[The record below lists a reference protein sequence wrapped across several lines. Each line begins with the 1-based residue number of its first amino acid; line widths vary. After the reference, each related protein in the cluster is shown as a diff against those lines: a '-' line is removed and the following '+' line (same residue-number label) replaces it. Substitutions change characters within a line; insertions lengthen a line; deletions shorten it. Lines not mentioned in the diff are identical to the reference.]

1 MASQPHQN
9 GGDAKSGQ
17 SDKSGLSSPQID
29 ILRQAF
35 QGTKAKIVLPRD
47 EGYGAAIRCW
57 SKAAEKPAG
66 VAIIPT
72 NAEEVSIAVNFAVK
86 TGLELAVKGGGH
98 SSSGASC
105 TDGGVL
111 IDLSAMR
118 AVRVDPA
125 EQLIYVEGG
134 ALWSDVDQEAWR
146 YGLATVGGTVS
157 HTGVGGLTLGGGYGV
172 LSGKHG
178 LTIDNWVGAT
188 TVLANGEIVKSGIH
202 DEDPDLFWALRGA
215 GQNFG
220 VITEFVLKL
229 HPQSDLYMG
238 TMIFPA
244 IPEVIDRVVTATN
257 NLYEFKEKTPTGM
270 QTKSNGRTN
279 TVIGFARPPEAGGAI
294 LMLVVMQV
302 LVNNQAE
309 AEEIISEYL
318 EIGPIMNTMKMGP
331 YPDVNNLIPA
341 PHGFRCNIKSSV
353 FMPPLRNAFAL
364 DALSRYEQFMDSC
377 PDAGKTI
384 LAWEWTDPSK
394 IIASDAGCFANRGK
408 HLNTLIM
415 PVWTKPENDKFCR
428 DWARELSEHFRAEL
442 EHQNLET
449 SDGIEGGV
457 SLRGSKGA
465 VLMYGNYDQT
475 DERSR
480 DVFGINY
487 ERLQKIKG
495 RYDPKNKFN
504 KLFAIKP
511 VGE

>member
-1 MASQPHQN
+1 MASLSHQN
-9 GGDAKSGQ
+9 GIDAKSTHPE
-17 SDKSGLSSPQID
+17 KPALSSPQVD
-29 ILRQAF
+29 TLRQAL
-35 QGTKAKIVLPRD
+35 QETKAKIILPH
-47 EGYGAAIRCW
+47 EAGYDAAIRCW
-57 SKAAEKPAG
+57 SKAAEKPAS
-66 VAIIPT
+66 VAVIPT
-72 NAEEVSIAVNFAVK
+72 SAEEVSIVVRFAVK

-118 AVRVDPA
+118 AVKVDPA
-125 EQLIYVEGG
+125 EQLIYVQGG
-134 ALWSDVDQEAWR
+134 ALWSDVDQEAWK

-188 TVLANGEIVKSGIH
+188 IVLANGDIVKCGIH

-257 NLYEFKEKTPTGM
+257 NLYESKGKTSTGI
-270 QTKSNGRTN
+270 QTNSQGRTN
-279 TVIGFARPPEAGGAI
+279 TVIGFARPPEAGGAV

-302 LVNNQAE
+302 LVNDQAE

-318 EIGPIMNTMKMGP
+318 NIGPIMNTMKMGP
-331 YPDVNNLIPA
+331 YPDANNLIPA

-353 FMPPLRNAFAL
+353 FMPPLRTAFAL
-364 DALSRYEQFMDSC
+364 DALSRYEEFMDSC
-377 PDAGKTI
+377 PDAAKTI

-415 PVWTKPENDKFCR
+415 PVWTKPENDKLCR
-428 DWARELSEHFRAEL
+428 DWARELSEHFKTEL
-442 EHQNLET
+442 ERKGLET

-480 DVFGINY
+480 DVFGVNY
-487 ERLQKIKG
+487 ERLQRIKG
-495 RYDPKNKFN
+495 RYDPTNKFN
-504 KLFAIKP
+504 KLFAIQP
-511 VGE
+511 VVE